1 MLMGLYQ
8 TTQAASLRCLNCHL
22 RFAPVLDKLDAV
34 GNTTAAIG
42 KGFAIGSAA
51 LTALALFAAYMTSA
65 GIETI
70 DISKPYVMA
79 CLFVGAMLPYL
90 FSAMAIDA
98 VGRAAMSMIQE
109 VRRQFR
115 SIPQLQAA
123 LDVMKRNGD
132 TPQDQWSKEDQET
145 FDAADG
151 KAEYAK
157 CVDISTKSAIREMVK
172 PGMLA
177 ILTPVAIGFG
187 FKAWQGGSRRCRSAR
202 GIACWSNCLRRAFST
217 ISVKCRR
224 CMGQCQKD
232 V

>member
-1 MLMGLYQ
+1 
-8 TTQAASLRCLNCHL
+8 
-22 RFAPVLDKLDAV
+22 
-34 GNTTAAIG
+34 
-42 KGFAIGSAA
+42 
-51 LTALALFAAYMTSA
+51 MTSA

-132 TPQDQWSKEDQET
+132 TPAGSVVQGRPRNLLMQQMAKPNTLNAWIFLQSLPSEKWFLPACSLYLHLWQLALFT
-145 FDAADG
+145 RLGKGSVAAE
-151 KAEYAK
+151 A
-157 CVDISTKSAIREMVK
+157 
-172 PGMLA
+172 L
-177 ILTPVAIGFG
+177 
-187 FKAWQGGSRRCRSAR
+187 GG
-202 GIACWSNCLRRAFST
+202 LLVELLFRRAFST
-217 ISVKCRR
+217 IPVKCRR